1 MGKREGEAEMRNSP
15 RVPLSLSTLRLSVLP
30 RTAYL
35 KQLSFTKIKLRSQVS
50 IRHDSRFS
58 RLPLVV
64 QKKKKVKKPT
74 AFVIH
79 FSPDTDLSEDRK
91 LMRLV
96 LYFLNSIY
104 NIRLNVDVQ

>member
-1 MGKREGEAEMRNSP
+1 MTLASL
-15 RVPLSLSTLRLSVLP
+15 VFPLWCGGRGGG
-30 RTAYL
+30 
-35 KQLSFTKIKLRSQVS
+35 
-50 IRHDSRFS
+50 
-58 RLPLVV
+58 
-64 QKKKKVKKPT
+64 VKKPT

>member
-1 MGKREGEAEMRNSP
+1 MTLDSLLFPLWYGGK
-15 RVPLSLSTLRLSVLP
+15 
-30 RTAYL
+30 
-35 KQLSFTKIKLRSQVS
+35 KSQ
-50 IRHDSRFS
+50 
-58 RLPLVV
+58 
-64 QKKKKVKKPT
+64 KPT

>member
-1 MGKREGEAEMRNSP
+1 MTLASLVFPLWCVCGGVVKRERES
-15 RVPLSLSTLRLSVLP
+15 
-30 RTAYL
+30 
-35 KQLSFTKIKLRSQVS
+35 
-50 IRHDSRFS
+50 
-58 RLPLVV
+58 
-64 QKKKKVKKPT
+64 KKPT